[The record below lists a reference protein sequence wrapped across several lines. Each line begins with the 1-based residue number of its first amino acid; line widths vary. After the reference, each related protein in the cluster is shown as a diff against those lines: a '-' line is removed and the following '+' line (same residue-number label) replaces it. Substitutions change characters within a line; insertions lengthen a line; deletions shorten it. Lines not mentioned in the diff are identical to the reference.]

1 MLAES
6 ALCLAF
12 DNLPE
17 NYGVVTP
24 SFSMGDKLLNRLNEN
39 AGLKF
44 ELIIK

>member
-12 DNLPE
+12 DELPE

-44 ELIIK
+44 EFINQ

>member
-12 DNLPE
+12 DKLPD

-24 SFSMGDKLLNRLNEN
+24 SFSMGNKLLDRLTGN

-44 ELIIK
+44 ELIVK